1 LDSPITA
8 KRLRRRGSRTPP
20 ISDNMSG
27 KAFAHS
33 TSFSISGEEV
43 SRKNIRNIY
52 RKSDG
57 TLMFNRNGA
66 STQSLTQS
74 LSHSV
79 THSLSHT
86 HTHSL
91 IHTNTHVHTYVYSH
105 SHADTYRVVQ
115 LGEELCMSPRGGYCG
130 IRAARA
136 VSEVRV

>member
-1 LDSPITA
+1 MDSPITA

-43 SRKNIRNIY
+43 SRKNIRNTY

-66 STQSLTQS
+66 STQSLTQLLSNS
-74 LSHSV
+74 LS
-79 THSLSHT
+79 LS

-115 LGEELCMSPRGGYCG
+115 LGEELCMIPRGGYCG

>member
-43 SRKNIRNIY
+43 SRKNIRNIN

-74 LSHSV
+74 LSN
-79 THSLSHT
+79 SLSLS

>member
-43 SRKNIRNIY
+43 SRKNIRNTY

-74 LSHSV
+74 LSN
-79 THSLSHT
+79 SLSLS

-105 SHADTYRVVQ
+105 SHADTYRVIQ
-115 LGEELCMSPRGGYCG
+115 LGKELCMSPRGGYCG